1 MALMSKAAIVTGA
14 AQGIGKAIAARLVKD
29 GMRVAIVDINQ
40 EAAVAAA
47 EELAGQ
53 YGADTMAVQCDVSQE
68 EQVNI
73 AVQKVLER
81 FGTVDVLVNNAGIL
95 SLKKPFVEYTKAD
108 WDKIFGINFMGDVF
122 FCKTVIPTMKEKKAG
137 RIIYIGSTHRG
148 HGHLVARGADLDRMM
163 AEILGKKTGYSKG
176 KGGSMHIM
184 AMDKGILGANG
195 IVGGE
200 IPIATG
206 AAYSAKLRGTEQ
218 VTLAF
223 FGDSASNEGTFH
235 ESINMAAAWNLPIVY
250 IIENNLFGISVDIR
264 RVTKEHDLYKRA
276 EGYGI
281 PGEAVDGNDVY
292 AVYEAVSRAVERA
305 RKGEGPTLIECKTYR
320 WQGHHVGDPGE
331 YRAPEE
337 LAAWKAREPL
347 VVLQEKGLLSDG
359 EIEEIRASVEKE
371 IAQACKFAEESDYPD
386 VSEAYKDVFVDIA
399 ASV

>member
-1 MALMSKAAIVTGA
+1 M
-14 AQGIGKAIAARLVKD
+14 D
-29 GMRVAIVDINQ
+29 GED
-40 EAAVAAA
+40 
-47 EELAGQ
+47 
-53 YGADTMAVQCDVSQE
+53 
-68 EQVNI
+68 
-73 AVQKVLER
+73 
-81 FGTVDVLVNNAGIL
+81 
-95 SLKKPFVEYTKAD
+95 P
-108 WDKIFGINFMGDVF
+108 
-122 FCKTVIPTMKEKKAG
+122 
-137 RIIYIGSTHRG
+137 
-148 HGHLVARGADLDRMM
+148 
-163 AEILGKKTGYSKG
+163 GKKTGYSKG

-305 RKGEGPTLIECKTYR
+305 RKARGPPSSSARPTAGRATTWATPASTAPLKSWPHGRPRALGGAAGEGT
-320 WQGHHVGDPGE
+320 
-331 YRAPEE
+331 A
-337 LAAWKAREPL
+337 
-347 VVLQEKGLLSDG
+347 SDG